1 MKKWEDEQRKKAHM
15 RRVIEAKPTLSKRRD
30 GLTRFRDTGLTNAT
44 RIIQFW
50 HGRVIR
56 RLQTDWIN
64 KVAGKSE
71 QFSFRARCS
80 F

>member
-15 RRVIEAKPTLSKRRD
+15 RRVIEAKPTLSKRMNR
-30 GLTRFRDTGLTNAT
+30 LTRFRDTGLTNTT

-64 KVAGKSE
+64 KVAG
-71 QFSFRARCS
+71 
-80 F
+80 